1 MLSVDLQSDAECE
14 GEMNDRLHM
23 KQRYTSQVG
32 VVLEGAIA
40 IGAASFAEDDGV
52 SRVAGLGEGDEPGH
66 DKLHGRMAENL
77 IELMKFQVKI
87 SSIVSRIR

>member
-1 MLSVDLQSDAECE
+1 
-14 GEMNDRLHM
+14 MNDRLHM

-52 SRVAGLGEGDEPGH
+52 
-66 DKLHGRMAENL
+66 
-77 IELMKFQVKI
+77 
-87 SSIVSRIR
+87 